1 MITVFCVLSFSGMSK
16 SSYEIAE
23 EIGS

>member
-16 SSYEIAE
+16 FSYEIAE